1 MKALISIFLQ
11 FLMSQLRY
19 WLQWTFILMLV
30 SLLIGSACAFFLCL
44 LDAVTHFR
52 WEHPWLLYFLPLG
65 GLGIGLLYHHYGQSV
80 EAGNNL
86 ILEQI
91 HQPGG
96 GLPKTMTPL
105 VLFGT
110 LLTHLLGGSA
120 GREGTAVQM
129 GGSIAS
135 AFSKRAGLN
144 GLELKTLLMVG
155 VAAGFGAVFGTPL
168 AGAVF
173 AIEVLAI
180 GKLYY
185 AHLWPCLIAAFIGDW
200 ACTLWGIHHT
210 HYMIASAAPSF
221 QTDNLF
227 FAKVVLAALVF
238 GWISKLFA
246 ELSHTLQ
253 YFFKWVMPVAY
264 LRPVLGGLLVIGLV
278 HALGTQAYLGLGVTA
293 PSPDSISIVQA
304 FSAEGVDPWG
314 WWWKLLF
321 TIITISTG
329 FKGGEVTPLFFI
341 GATLG
346 NTLAWILGAP
356 SDLFAALGFT
366 AIFAGAANT
375 PLACTLMGIELF
387 GLEHA
392 GYFAMA
398 CFIAYLASGHSGIY
412 LSQKIASPKLLGS
425 HVPDSITLRAARK
438 RYSRL
443 GAIICWIQTSLTG
456 LIKR

>member
-1 MKALISIFLQ
+1 MIALISILSLFLR
-11 FLMSQLRY
+11 SQIQC
-19 WLQWTFILMLV
+19 WLQWVFFLVPV
-30 SLLIGSACAFFLCL
+30 SLLIGSACAFFLWS
-44 LDAVTHFR
+44 LDAVTCFR
-52 WEHPWLLYFLPLG
+52 WEHPWLLYLLPVG
-65 GLGIGLLYHHYGQSV
+65 GLGVGLLYHHYGQSV

-86 ILEQI
+86 LLEQI

-96 GLPKTMTPL
+96 GLPKRMAPL

-110 LLTHLLGGSA
+110 LVTHLLGGSA

-144 GLELKTLLMVG
+144 GLDLKTLLMVG

-180 GKLYY
+180 GKLHY
-185 AHLWPCLIAAFIGDW
+185 AHLWPCLIAALIGDW
-200 ACTLWGIHHT
+200 VCTLWGIHHT
-210 HYMIASAAPSF
+210 YFIITSAAPSS
-221 QTDNLF
+221 QIDNLLW
-227 FAKVVLAALVF
+227 AKVILAALAF
-238 GWISKLFA
+238 GGVSKLFA
-246 ELSHTLQ
+246 ELAHTVQ
-253 YFFKWVMPVAY
+253 HFFKWILPVAY

-293 PSPDSISIVQA
+293 PSQDSISIAQA
-304 FSAEGVDPWG
+304 FSGQWVDPWG

-321 TIITISTG
+321 TIITIGSG

-346 NTLAWILGAP
+346 NALAWILGAP
-356 SDLFAALGFT
+356 PDLFSALGFV

-392 GYFAMA
+392 GYFGMA
-398 CFIAYLASGHSGIY
+398 CFIAYLSSGHSGIY
-412 LSQKIASPKLLGS
+412 LSQTIARPKWLGS
-425 HVPDSITLRAARK
+425 QVPDNTTLRVARQ
-438 RYSRL
+438 RYSRSKAL
-443 GAIICWIQTSLTG
+443 LSWIKTRMIA